1 MSRSEWNACKY
12 KLFKKCTLQRESRY
26 INSVLKR
33 SVYKST
39 FSSFYKRLVRSN
51 RYPCYQSASD
61 RAWTRCDTSKGGIVS
76 SAEWNSCKYKLF
88 KKCTITRY
96 KSWITSNFRKSM
108 YKTRFVSLY
117 NYLARENRKRCPV
130 YRRPT
135 RRWKPT
141 LKRWSSRPRRSMLY
155 LHVIHYNWGYTV
167 TRAYTSWNAA
177 YGAWA
182 KAYNRGR
189 GGFATVLFD

>member
-26 INSVLKR
+26 INSVLRR
-33 SVYKST
+33 SVYKSH
-39 FSSFYKRLVRSN
+39 FSALYKRLVRAN

-76 SAEWNSCKYKLF
+76 SSEWNSCKYKLF
-88 KKCTITRY
+88 KKCTITRL
-96 KSWITSNFRKSM
+96 KSWISSSFRKSM

-117 NYLARENRKRCPV
+117 NYLARQNRKRCYTRPV
-130 YRRPT
+130 Y
-135 RRWKPT
+135 KP
-141 LKRWSSRPRRSMLY
+141 RGRRSYLY

-167 TRAYTSWNAA
+167 TKAYTSWGSA
-177 YGAWA
+177 YAAWA